1 MKINNFDC
9 YWNYHEWKSGFSFA
23 LNARSASRINVG
35 QKKGNFLCFA
45 LCSSNLYLTTYFY
58 FYPRWTFDTRV
69 SSYQRNWHYL
79 KNTEYKFISKT
90 RSSVAATFIA
100 TLVLMMEESVT
111 GGCSDSEQ
119 TRAMITSLWFI
130 SENIAGKT
138 SSEM

>member
-1 MKINNFDC
+1 M
-9 YWNYHEWKSGFSFA
+9 
-23 LNARSASRINVG
+23 
-35 QKKGNFLCFA
+35 
-45 LCSSNLYLTTYFY
+45 
-58 FYPRWTFDTRV
+58 
-69 SSYQRNWHYL
+69 
-79 KNTEYKFISKT
+79 KNTDYKFILKT

-138 SSEM
+138 SQEM

>member
-9 YWNYHEWKSGFSFA
+9 YWYYHAWMKIRLYVLFV
-23 LNARSASRINVG
+23 RSAPRINVG

-45 LCSSNLYLTTYFY
+45 LCSINLYLTTYFY
-58 FYPRWTFDTRV
+58 FYSRWTFDTRV

-79 KNTEYKFISKT
+79 KNTNYKFISKT

-138 SSEM
+138 KAL